1 MMTSSAAACMMA
13 ISAAAMMAGLTGT
26 GAVIAPSL
34 TALPVLV
41 VVADPVVIFIYIISA
56 LVIKIADT
64 IFVVILITAQNPI
77 FGIKPIGHLFSLAVS

>member
-41 VVADPVVIFIYIISA
+41 VVANPIVIFIYIISA

-77 FGIKPIGHLFSLAVS
+77 FGIKPIGHLFPLAVS